1 MSGTP
6 IVEANIA
13 PSKNDVILAIIQK
26 ELAGSSV
33 FFPLVM
39 DVTRFA
45 KKGMKTITFLKRSVV
60 NAIDKDCHNPNPT
73 QTFALTG
80 DTLALDKVPYVSFT
94 ISDCDELESVVN
106 LDGEAAKAAASAIQR
121 HVDDCIINALIAG
134 AGFTSAEV
142 TLNRDAVL
150 EMIEYVDCNFS
161 ENHVIVASCGLKYG
175 SLLKEAEFTQADVF
189 GSPVIK
195 DGTMSSLYGVPLI
208 FSKRLPVDQA
218 LVFDKDALAIGFQRG
233 VKFRKES
240 CNALGADAWN
250 YTWDAKY
257 GVKILQEG
265 ELGALA
271 GTSPWIAKLN

>member
-13 PSKNDVILAIIQK
+13 PSKNDVVLAIIQK
-26 ELAGSSV
+26 ELAGKSV
-33 FFPLVM
+33 FFPLVQ

-60 NAIDKDCHNPNPT
+60 NAIDKDCHNANPT
-73 QTFALTG
+73 QTFALTA
-80 DTLALDKVPYVSFT
+80 DTLNLDLKPYVSFT

-121 HVDDCIINALIAG
+121 HVDDALTNALIAG
-134 AGFTSAEV
+134 AGFTSTQS

-161 ENHVIVASCGLKYG
+161 DDHVLVASCKLKYG
-175 SLLKEAEFTQADVF
+175 ALLKEAEFTQADVF

-195 DGTMSSLYGVPLI
+195 DGTMAALYGVPLV

-218 LVFDKDALAIGFQRG
+218 LCFDKNSICIGFQRG
-233 VKFRKES
+233 VKFRKQA
-240 CNALGADAWN
+240 CNEYGADAWN

-257 GVKILQEG
+257 GVKILQEN
-265 ELGALA
+265 ELGA
-271 GTSPWIAKLN
+271 GVGKSPWISKLN